1 MKQSQT
7 STVAI
12 ATRLAI
18 ALAVLPGGWDRAAVA
33 APELCVLAPHV
44 TPANSPPPSLPTAL
58 VPLRR
63 PTLFVR
69 EPLAELRLEGGDT
82 PPWRFAPPRGSALE
96 GPLAWPLP
104 PLQAHQHLTLR
115 LRPLGAE
122 PNQFATIRLQAA
134 PAQRLEVGEALLRSL
149 LSGPPTAWRPTI
161 DGLLAKGDR
170 ALATALLFASEGPN
184 DPALNALR
192 LWAARESCR

>member
-1 MKQSQT
+1 M
-7 STVAI
+7 AI
-12 ATRLAI
+12 ATRLAVTLA
-18 ALAVLPGGWDRAAVA
+18 ALLSWTRAAVA
-33 APELCVLAPHV
+33 TPELCVLAPHV
-44 TPANSPPPSLPTAL
+44 TPASAPTPSLPIAL

-69 EPLAELRLEGGDT
+69 EPLAELRLEEGDAT
-82 PPWRFAPPRGSALE
+82 LWRFAPPPGSAFE

-104 PLQAHQHLTLR
+104 PLQANQSVTLR

-122 PNQFATIRLQAA
+122 ADQVATIRLQAA
-134 PAQRLEVGEALLRSL
+134 PSQRLEAGEALLRSL

-170 ALATALLFASEGPN
+170 PLATALLFASEGPN
-184 DPALNALR
+184 DPTLNALR